1 MLKAFTDK
9 LISNLKPKGTKYY
22 MREGRGFA
30 IQVLPSGS
38 KTFMYIY
45 TFSGKRRHLN
55 LGIYPVTT
63 LAEARQ
69 KYMDAAILV
78 GRGKDPHPE
87 NVIAVPSY
95 ENVPDEPLDGEMR
108 GVQTGRTIS

>member
-1 MLKAFTDK
+1 
-9 LISNLKPKGTKYY
+9 

-78 GRGKDPHPE
+78 GRGKDPHP
-87 NVIAVPSY
+87 
-95 ENVPDEPLDGEMR
+95 
-108 GVQTGRTIS
+108 GRCDCRAGRKCP